1 MYTIYMKL
9 SGRYPL
15 LKSKEVSIMNQFFAN
30 QGQQVNN
37 GMGAYGQPQ
46 YWPGAYSYQTQPPVP
61 QIPVMTNP
69 MTEEEHKMLQVNAGF
84 NVTRNK
90 IDAIR
95 DLCTHKHNGQITVFG
110 REDGLCECSY
120 CGKVWEMKDNLT
132 REEVENMVLDMNS
145 LIETIKTFI
154 LDASPDVA
162 RNLCM
167 ALGFIDLIPGLYEYS
182 MNNKKKLTQ
191 VHGMNVTGS
200 GAAAQTWNAL
210 YGLMGGG
217 MPGFPNQGFYGQPQ
231 AQGWAAPVAPMGVQ
245 PAWGAPAAAPMAPQ
259 PFAAPGAPV
268 GPMAPQQ
275 PVWGPT
281 PAAAPQ
287 FGPAPA
293 GSPVDRPVG
302 VVVPNGP
309 APAAPGMVTS
319 EQVATAGPAPM
330 SQTAANVPPAAPT
343 AAATGTTPAKTFKA

>member
-1 MYTIYMKL
+1 
-9 SGRYPL
+9 
-15 LKSKEVSIMNQFFAN
+15 MNQFFAN
-30 QGQQVNN
+30 QGQQQVNGN

-245 PAWGAPAAAPMAPQ
+245 PAWGAPAAPMAPQ

-268 GPMAPQQ
+268 APMAPQQ

-330 SQTAANVPPAAPT
+330 SQTAANVPPAAPP

>member
-1 MYTIYMKL
+1 
-9 SGRYPL
+9 
-15 LKSKEVSIMNQFFAN
+15 MNQFFAN
-30 QGQQVNN
+30 QNGQQVNGN
-37 GMGAYGQPQ
+37 GMGVYGQQQ
-46 YWPGAYSYQTQPPVP
+46 YWPGAYSYQAQPPVP

-69 MTEEEHKMLQVNAGF
+69 MTEEEHKMLQVNNGF

-95 DLCTHKHNGQITVFG
+95 DLCTHKHGGQITVFG

-120 CGKVWEMKDNLT
+120 CGKVWEMKDGLT

-167 ALGFIDLIPGLYEYS
+167 ALGFIDLIPGLYEYA

-191 VHGMNVTGS
+191 VHGMNVNGS

-217 MPGFPNQGFYGQPQ
+217 MPGFPTQGFYGQPQ
-231 AQGWAAPVAPMGVQ
+231 AQGWAAPVAPMGAPMQQTWAQ
-245 PAWGAPAAAPMAPQ
+245 PQQQFPAQAPAPGVPVAPMGAPM
-259 PFAAPGAPV
+259 
-268 GPMAPQQ
+268 QQ
-275 PVWGPT
+275 TWGP
-281 PAAAPQ
+281 Q
-287 FGPAPA
+287 FGGPAPA

-309 APAAPGMVTS
+309 APMGAPAATPGMVTS

-330 SQTAANVPPAAPT
+330 TQTAANVPPAAPV
-343 AAATGTTPAKTFKA
+343 AAATETPAKTFKA

>member
-1 MYTIYMKL
+1 
-9 SGRYPL
+9 
-15 LKSKEVSIMNQFFAN
+15 MNQFFAN
-30 QGQQVNN
+30 QGQQQVNGN
-37 GMGAYGQPQ
+37 VMGAYGQPQ
-46 YWPGAYSYQTQPPVP
+46 YWPGAYSYQAQPPVP

-231 AQGWAAPVAPMGVQ
+231 AQGWAAP
-245 PAWGAPAAAPMAPQ
+245 AAPMAPQ
-259 PFAAPGAPV
+259 
-268 GPMAPQQ
+268 Q
-275 PVWGPT
+275 PAWGVP
-281 PAAAPQ
+281 AAPQ

-302 VVVPNGP
+302 VVVPGGP
-309 APAAPGMVTS
+309 APAPGMVTS
-319 EQVATAGPAPM
+319 EQVATTGPAPM
-330 SQTAANVPPAAPT
+330 QQTAANVPPVAPV
-343 AAATGTTPAKTFKA
+343 AAATDTPAKTFKA

>member
-1 MYTIYMKL
+1 
-9 SGRYPL
+9 
-15 LKSKEVSIMNQFFAN
+15 MNQFFAN

-120 CGKVWEMKDNLT
+120 CGKVWEMKDSLT

-154 LDASPDVA
+154 LDACPDVA

-167 ALGFIDLIPGLYEYS
+167 ALGFIDLIPGLYEYA

-231 AQGWAAPVAPMGVQ
+231 AQGWAAPVAPM
-245 PAWGAPAAAPMAPQ
+245 
-259 PFAAPGAPV
+259 
-268 GPMAPQQ
+268 APQQ
-275 PVWGPT
+275 PVGGPT

>member
-120 CGKVWEMKDNLT
+120 CGKVWEMKDSLT

-231 AQGWAAPVAPMGVQ
+231 AQGWAAPVAPMAPQQ
-245 PAWGAPAAAPMAPQ
+245 PAWGVP
-259 PFAAPGAPV
+259 
-268 GPMAPQQ
+268 
-275 PVWGPT
+275 
-281 PAAAPQ
+281 AAPQ